1 MKDQN
6 NKFGVIDEFLGENKS
21 MKPYTEK
28 YRVKNAASIQHMLK
42 KGTNSQALFQSGLR
56 DY

>member
-1 MKDQN
+1 MT
-6 NKFGVIDEFLGENKS
+6 DEYLGENKS

-42 KGTNSQALFQSGLR
+42 NGTNSQALFQSGLR